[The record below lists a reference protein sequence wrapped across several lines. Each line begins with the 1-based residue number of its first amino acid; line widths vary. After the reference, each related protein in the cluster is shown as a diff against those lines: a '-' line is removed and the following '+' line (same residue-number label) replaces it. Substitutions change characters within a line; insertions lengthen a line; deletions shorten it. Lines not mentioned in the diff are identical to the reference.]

1 MNAAGSTHPTVGGP
15 RRNFVRSALA
25 LLVLLLLPLSA
36 EGAQIFE
43 KVGTLGGQSLKIG
56 VGARAAAMGD
66 AYVALSDDATAVYWN
81 PAGLATGAFVGV
93 TLDVNSFDR
102 AAVPFA
108 GLATPPL
115 GISYFRTTS
124 STAATANGR
133 NGAVED
139 VSVHHAGATLVQ
151 SIGDSGL
158 VVGGTAGLVHGNGAN
173 AFGADVG
180 AMLSGSFGRIGLA
193 VHNVTA
199 PVLGGLRLDRQVRA
213 GVSMHLHEAVTV
225 AADVEFLGLPSAV
238 GEWREAA
245 VGLEAHPHTKL
256 WVRSGLHWNT
266 AGSVA
271 APVGSVGGSLLVY
284 GKVRAD
290 AQASFGSAHGDRGWG
305 VGLSFVY

>member
-1 MNAAGSTHPTVGGP
+1 MRRPLPAPILALVWTIGLTSHAAAQTAPVGVRAAGMGGA
-15 RRNFVRSALA
+15 FTA
-25 LLVLLLLPLSA
+25 
-36 EGAQIFE
+36 
-43 KVGTLGGQSLKIG
+43 
-56 VGARAAAMGD
+56 
-66 AYVALSDDATAVYWN
+66 VADDATAVYWN

-151 SIGDSGL
+151 SIAGTGL
-158 VVGGTAGLVHGNGAN
+158 AVGGTAGLVHGNGAS

-180 AMLSGSFGRIGLA
+180 VMLSGGFGQLGVA

-213 GVSMHLHEAVTV
+213 GVSLHLHQAVTV
-225 AADVEFLGLPSAV
+225 AADAEFLALPSAG
-238 GEWREAA
+238 GEWRDAA
-245 VGLEAHPHTKL
+245 VGIEAHPQAKV

-266 AGSVA
+266 AGGGA
-271 APVGSVGGSLLVY
+271 APVGSVGGSLAVY

-290 AQASFGSAHGDRGWG
+290 AQASFGSAGGDRGWG